1 MQSAARFS
9 AVLMQKTYSKWN
21 ASSGYHQTY
30 FCHVSLFAIVAPPL
44 LCPFWGLHDV
54 CIRAF
59 VYCALRLSLLAWLA
73 YHFAAWS
80 LYVPPAVGG
89 LLFNTLLSP
98 ASLSDAVLGA
108 VMGYGTFS
116 IFYWLYR
123 LMRGYEGL
131 GYGDI
136 KLLAALGA
144 WHGWQSVSTIVLIA
158 SLSGLILGGLL
169 FFRGADR
176 NKKTP
181 LPFGPFLVAAGF
193 CTSWPTFG
201 PLIMVTIKPALWFA
215 TECNFANQSSQSN
228 PVRFRASQYDALHLP
243 GSRSSCHGWHSH
255 ERYLRR
261 Q

>member
-1 MQSAARFS
+1 MHRRDIIKLTF
-9 AVLMQKTYSKWN
+9 VT
-21 ASSGYHQTY
+21 
-30 FCHVSLFAIVAPPL
+30 SLFLPL
-44 LCPFWGLHDV
+44 LPLRCYVLFEV
-54 CIRAF
+54 YMTFAF
-59 VYCALRLSLLAWLA
+59 VLLYIVLCGCLCWHDWRTTLLPDR
-73 YHFAAWS
+73 FTCPLLW
-80 LYVPPAVGG
+80 GG

-98 ASLSDAVLGA
+98 ASLPDAVLGA

-201 PLIMVTIKPALWFA
+201 PLIMATIKPAL
-215 TECNFANQSSQSN
+215 
-228 PVRFRASQYDALHLP
+228 
-243 GSRSSCHGWHSH
+243 
-255 ERYLRR
+255 
-261 Q
+261 